1 MDVLAPFLA
10 LPIAVSLV
18 AAPPAEEKAPASA
31 PADVAP
37 PGTGPTE
44 PPRQDPQLERA
55 MESYELGKKA
65 YNAARYEDALGHF
78 QEAAT
83 RYASPD
89 FQYNIG
95 LCYERLG
102 KPDEAIRAF
111 RTYLRAKP
119 DADDRANVEDRIFQ
133 LEREI
138 ERAKAE
144 ANGQPAPNPQP
155 DPDPT
160 PTEPPKPSRPL
171 IITGAVLTGVG
182 AALALGGGVGFG
194 IAAADRSDSV
204 DDVNNGNPAGLT
216 FDEVQTLDE
225 EGRRFETFQIVTA
238 AAGAAVAVTGV
249 ALLAVGLKRKKAAQ
263 PGPSATLVPTWTGRS
278 AGLSLQGRF

>member
-18 AAPPAEEKAPASA
+18 GAPPAEEKAPASA

-138 ERAKAE
+138 ERSKAE

-171 IITGAVLTGVG
+171 IITGAILTGVG

-216 FDEVQTLDE
+216 FDEVQTLDD